1 MPMISGSRAPRWVD
15 GGGVGVG
22 EEGECHE
29 DLEEGGDIGW
39 EKFVMGLWGCVT
51 EICFRQ
57 LPFFAML
64 FSWKTVR
71 LMVSSIAS
79 VTVGSGK
86 SCCVK
91 PFFRTLF
98 SA

>member
-1 MPMISGSRAPRWVD
+1 M

-22 EEGECHE
+22 EGEWDE
-29 DLEEGGDIGW
+29 DFEEGGEIGC

-57 LPFFAML
+57 LPFLVML

-71 LMVSSIAS
+71 PMVSSAAS
-79 VTVGSGK
+79 FAVGSGI